1 MSVKLLNILI
11 PIDGSEFSMRA
22 VDYGIALAKKEENV
36 KLIALHVLFF
46 REKSAISF
54 MADLAGSQASFQIP
68 EKINL
73 EIQEWFRII
82 REKADQNQV
91 QLRTDTLV
99 SAKPVMRSMVD
110 YADADHF
117 DLIIVGTRGSSKVK
131 RLLIGSVAS
140 VVVTNSHCPVMV
152 IK

>member
-1 MSVKLLNILI
+1 MIKLSNILI

-22 VDYGIALAKKEENV
+22 VDYGIVIAKKEENV
-36 KLIALHVLFF
+36 QIVALHVLYF

-54 MADLAGSQASFQIP
+54 MADLAGSQARFQIP

-73 EIQEWFRII
+73 EIQQWFDKIK
-82 REKADQNQV
+82 EKADQHRV
-91 QLRTDTLV
+91 SLRTDTVV
-99 SAKPVMRSMVD
+99 SAKSVMRVIVD
-110 YADADHF
+110 YADAGRF
-117 DLIIVGTRGSSKVK
+117 DLIIVGTRGSSKIK

-140 VVVTNSHCPVMV
+140 GVVTNAHCAVMV